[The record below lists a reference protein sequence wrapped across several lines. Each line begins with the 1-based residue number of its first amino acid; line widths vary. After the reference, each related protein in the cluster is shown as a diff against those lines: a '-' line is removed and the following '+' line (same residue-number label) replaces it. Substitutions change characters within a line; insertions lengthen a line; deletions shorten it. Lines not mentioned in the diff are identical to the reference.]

1 MHDTFAYNKILLE
14 VAKKI
19 KLYKLKPIKLIFV
32 INIEYHHLFHCYPSG
47 AVGLSFFS

>member
-1 MHDTFAYNKILLE
+1 MHDTFTNDIVLYE
-14 VAKKI
+14 VGKKL
-19 KLYKLKPIKLIFV
+19 KFYKLKQIKLIFV